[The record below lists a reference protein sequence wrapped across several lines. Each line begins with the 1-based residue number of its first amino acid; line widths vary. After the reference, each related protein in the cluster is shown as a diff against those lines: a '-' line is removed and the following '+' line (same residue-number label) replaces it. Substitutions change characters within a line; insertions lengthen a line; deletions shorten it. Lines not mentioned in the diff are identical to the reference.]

1 MLRKTQEITVPRR
14 TRASL
19 WLRMLAVPV
28 SRACFGLACMIPGG
42 WDYPGFD
49 LAKVFGFRD
58 EALCLGGRRCAGKK
72 TKLQALGFGHDVDA
86 DPNST
91 HKFITTGASQ
101 AAEPSK
107 GPAKQR
113 GSLRSFNAP
122 LI

>member
-1 MLRKTQEITVPRR
+1 MRSEKLDKHFNEFQRVFEKMVP
-14 TRASL
+14 
-19 WLRMLAVPV
+19 LAPY
-28 SRACFGLACMIPGG
+28 SSPNQ
-42 WDYPGFD
+42 
-49 LAKVFGFRD
+49 
-58 EALCLGGRRCAGKK
+58 AGKK